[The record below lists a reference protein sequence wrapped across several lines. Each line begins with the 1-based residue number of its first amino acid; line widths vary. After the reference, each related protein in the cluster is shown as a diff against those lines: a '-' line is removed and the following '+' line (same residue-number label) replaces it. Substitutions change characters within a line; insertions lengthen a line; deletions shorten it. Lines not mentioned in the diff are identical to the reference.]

1 MVISRAIYCAL
12 LATLM
17 IERVFELWLSQRNAR
32 RTIARGGIELGH
44 GQYRIMVVFHTLFI
58 IACAVEATFR
68 NSPFPRSLS
77 VMALLGEAAAQA
89 LRYWS
94 VATLGENWNT
104 RVIVIP
110 NAPPVT
116 SGPYRYIRHP
126 NYAAVAL
133 EIACVPLIR
142 GLVITAA
149 VFSAVNAILLAFRI
163 RLEEHALGESYR
175 RSLGER
181 PRFIPGI
188 VRQGLRLRIT

>member
-1 MVISRAIYCAL
+1 MVISRGIYFAL
-12 LATLM
+12 LAGLL
-17 IERVFELWLSQRNAR
+17 IERVFELWLAKRNALR
-32 RTIARGGIELGH
+32 LLARGGIELGR
-44 GQYRIMVVFHTLFI
+44 GQYRIMVAFHSLFI
-58 IACAVEATFR
+58 IACGVEATFR
-68 NSPFPRSLS
+68 NPPFAGSLS
-77 VMALLGEAAAQA
+77 LMALIGEAAAQA

-94 VATLGENWNT
+94 VATLAESWNT

-110 NAPPVT
+110 NAQSVT
-116 SGPYRYIRHP
+116 TGPYRYIRHP

-149 VFSAVNAILLAFRI
+149 AFSVTNAILLAFRI

-175 RSLGER
+175 RAFGDR

-188 VRQGLRLRIT
+188 VR

>member
-1 MVISRAIYCAL
+1 MVISRGIYFAL
-12 LATLM
+12 LAGLVM
-17 IERVFELWLSQRNAR
+17 ERLFELWLSKRNAR
-32 RTIARGGIELGH
+32 RALARGGIELGR
-44 GQYRIMVVFHTLFI
+44 GQYQIMVVFHTLFI

-68 NSPFPRSLS
+68 NPSFPESLS
-77 VMALLGEAAAQA
+77 VRALIGEAAAQA

-94 VATLGENWNT
+94 VATLGQSWNT

-116 SGPYRYIRHP
+116 RGPYRYIRHP

-142 GLVITAA
+142 GLMITAA
-149 VFSAVNAILLAFRI
+149 VFSAANAILLAFRI
-163 RLEEHALGESYR
+163 RLEEHALGESYGR
-175 RSLGER
+175 AFAAR

-188 VRQGLRLRIT
+188 VR

>member
-1 MVISRAIYCAL
+1 MVISRRIYFAL
-12 LATLM
+12 LAGLV
-17 IERVFELWLSQRNAR
+17 IERLLELWLSKRNAR
-32 RTIARGGIELGH
+32 RALARGGVELGRI
-44 GQYRIMVVFHTLFI
+44 QYRIIVVFHTLFI
-58 IACAVEATFR
+58 IACAVEATFG

-77 VMALLGEAAAQA
+77 VMALLGEAAAQV

-126 NYAAVAL
+126 NYAGVAL
-133 EIACVPLIR
+133 EMACVPLIR

-149 VFSAVNAILLAFRI
+149 VFSAVNAILLVFRI

-188 VRQGLRLRIT
+188 IRRGLSEAND